1 MLLRRRSRR
10 VQTPWFSCVPF
21 WPKGRH
27 IQLRLIQSPR
37 KTATLKQNDA
47 QNARFWSLAGTS
59 WQQSPK
65 TRRHFTSQA
74 NNTALRRRHDI
85 DPPKLVLVRA
95 VAASW
100 SLKTQ
105 LKAPKREH
113 AHTFFGATTAA
124 TFMQLRADLFD
135 GPHPQHINFSVRRS
149 VSDYRTSIYFLAGS
163 ILRTAFS
170 RASWPVG
177 SSSVTRLTRNST
189 VDKRLICTQQLTSSV
204 PALGGCLVS
213 RP

>member
-1 MLLRRRSRR
+1 M
-10 VQTPWFSCVPF
+10 
-21 WPKGRH
+21 
-27 IQLRLIQSPR
+27 
-37 KTATLKQNDA
+37 
-47 QNARFWSLAGTS
+47 
-59 WQQSPK
+59 
-65 TRRHFTSQA
+65 
-74 NNTALRRRHDI
+74 
-85 DPPKLVLVRA
+85 
-95 VAASW
+95 AASW

-189 VDKRLICTQQLTSSV
+189 VDKRLIVSRRLTSSV
-204 PALGGCLVS
+204 PALGVAWFLALEDTINIVGRAGTGRRGQAHTRSS
-213 RP
+213 RPR